1 MNDDQSTNDS
11 FVNSSAN
18 DEIVNKLIDDKKND
32 AIVSSDNEVSVKSEK
47 FDVKEEH
54 NEDNSPEP
62 KGVLPPELIDESTVE
77 NKCNDEEVIDD
88 DLNSNSAKNEAII
101 DESHNRFNDSETDES
116 VTHLN
121 ETKDEIDV
129 KVEDQSPVKDAFDFD
144 EEEEMVKEEEPL
156 KEQLKKKRKAKDDNR
171 KSKAIDKNDKNKD
184 NIEDNNKEIEKS
196 MSFTRKN
203 SKKLRKSVI
212 EAPEKVTPEV
222 KEVVKE
228 IEELPKVVAIK
239 EEEEKKSKKSLSSTE
254 SNQKQETK
262 KRKGRKKKDEE
273 SVTPL
278 KKRIKPN
285 KLEIPEEDSNL
296 EVQKLFENSTPT
308 QEDISPVDE
317 IKVLPQFTTDIN
329 PSQQESVSS
338 DFLLCEEAVP
348 ASPEKE
354 TTPEEQ
360 HEDLSPIQESPQ
372 SFHSSPTQS
381 PEDVTIKDSLLKS
394 SGGSSNSELE
404 NEPIVMKDDSMK
416 METLPSPVHDDDSI
430 ISRPDCSK
438 SPISPKKRRRG
449 RIRTTSQSDSSH
461 HPKERIGCKTRG
473 SSGN

>member
-18 DEIVNKLIDDKKND
+18 EEIVNKPIDDKKND
-32 AIVSSDNEVSVKSEK
+32 AIVSSDNEVSLKSEN
-47 FDVKEEH
+47 DVKEEH
-54 NEDNSPEP
+54 NEDYSPEP
-62 KGVLPPELIDESTVE
+62 KGVPPPELIDESTVE
-77 NKCNDEEVIDD
+77 NKCVDEEIIDE
-88 DLNSNSAKNEAII
+88 DLNSSFKNEPII

-121 ETKDEIDV
+121 ETKDEIEV

-212 EAPEKVTPEV
+212 ETPEKITPEV

-228 IEELPKVVAIK
+228 VEEVPKVVAIK
-239 EEEEKKSKKSLSSTE
+239 EEEEKKSKKSLSLSLPSTE

-273 SVTPL
+273 SVSPV
-278 KKRIKPN
+278 KKKIKPN

-296 EVQKLFENSTPT
+296 EIQKLFENSTPT
-308 QEDISPVDE
+308 QDE
-317 IKVLPQFTTDIN
+317 VLPQFTTDIN
-329 PSQQESVSS
+329 PSQQDSVSS

-360 HEDLSPIQESPQ
+360 HEDSSPIQESPQ

-381 PEDVTIKDSLLKS
+381 PEDVTIKDSVLKS

-449 RIRTTSQSDSSH
+449 RMRTTSQSDSSH